1 MEKLEDLKIMAEQ
14 WWNQGIEYLQKIP
27 PTQLYTSIGV
37 LLYTT
42 ILLLLYSMYPHSS
55 SLVRS
60 LVLKVMQPSLVWLMW
75 SMRLLSQSHKLC

>member
-42 ILLLLYSMYPHSS
+42 ILLLLYTP
-55 SLVRS
+55 
-60 LVLKVMQPSLVWLMW
+60 
-75 SMRLLSQSHKLC
+75 LLLNVINSTSCFCQVSQQLRTQAIILDCE

>member
-55 SLVRS
+55 SLVWS
-60 LVLKVMQPSLVWLMW
+60 LVLKVMQPSLVWYLISCM
-75 SMRLLSQSHKLC
+75 